1 VVSFIAGTRFDK
13 RFDCPRFTETRS
25 SGLSRPLDCRRG
37 VEFHRLAASG
47 KSDWAGVS
55 RCGVRLCVQDGSQ
68 AEASPPTLPPGT
80 PPAVAAIQAGI
91 QKYTDIKASSLAI
104 YAVPNGEGND
114 AARIRE
120 GQMKAFEKGVPSSHI
135 VRLPGANHYVFISN
149 EADVLKEMRGFIGSL
164 KKQ

>member
-1 VVSFIAGTRFDK
+1 LPGRASTNVLTVLDSLKLVHPVLAGHSIAG
-13 RFDCPRFTETRS
+13 EELS
-25 SGLSRPLDCRRG
+25 SIGSRHPEKVTGLVYLD
-37 VEFHRLAASG
+37 AAYG
-47 KSDWAGVS
+47 YAFN
-55 RCGVRLCVQDGSQ
+55 DGSQ

-149 EADVLKEMRGFIGSL
+149 DADVLKEMRGFIGSL